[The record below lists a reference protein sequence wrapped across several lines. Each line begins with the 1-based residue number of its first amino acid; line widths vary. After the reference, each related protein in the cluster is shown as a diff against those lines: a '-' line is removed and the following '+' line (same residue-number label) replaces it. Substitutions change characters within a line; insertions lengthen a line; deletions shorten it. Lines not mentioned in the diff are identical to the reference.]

1 MPNYVHRTNKQYL
14 TSVSPASLPES
25 EANYIQDPDMSAV
38 VGEPSKYWTI
48 TGDVVSLKSA
58 GEQAAV
64 DVALDAQKTQQD
76 RDTVIA
82 TPENTDALGVEI
94 RALIQLMNKRDN
106 YLTTRIIELQDRVQ
120 AMCDSAGSVANMKG
134 DGLAV
139 SISPTN
145 TRARANA
152 VQDYKDDTAAGVN
165 D

>member
-14 TSVSPASLPES
+14 TSTSPASLPES

-38 VGEPSKYWTI
+38 TGQPSKYWTI
-48 TGDVVSLKSA
+48 TGDDVTLKSPA
-58 GEQAAV
+58 EQAVV
-64 DVALDAQKTQQD
+64 DAALDAQKTQAD

-82 TPENTDALGVEI
+82 TPDNPDALGVEI

-106 YLTTRIIELQDRVQ
+106 YLTNRIIELQNRVQ
-120 AMCDSAGSVANMKG
+120 AMCDSSGAVANMKA

-139 SISPTN
+139 SISATN
-145 TRARANA
+145 TRDRADA